1 MRFMRRSA
9 EAAGDQAAWSGPPPL
24 ADRGCCC
31 PARPVVRVLIP
42 PSSARPH
49 SVDLLLCGHHY
60 LASRAALAAVNAV
73 AIDETGSVL
82 EPASTEGD
90 MGDLNDADD
99 AAGRWAGAGL
109 IRRPGGSD
117 A

>member
-1 MRFMRRSA
+1 MHRRA
-9 EAAGDQAAWSGPPPL
+9 KAADDQAAWSGPPRL
-24 ADRGCCC
+24 ADHSCCC

-60 LASRAALAAVNAV
+60 LVSRAALAAPNAI

-82 EPASTEGD
+82 EPASTGVE
-90 MGDLNDADD
+90 MGDPNYADD
-99 AAGRWAGAGL
+99 AAWQ
-109 IRRPGGSD
+109 
-117 A
+117 